1 MKSEFKV
8 ECQDA
13 DDEEEEEKKL
23 TFRSINWIQ
32 QEWPLIGSHFGVHY
46 QLLALIEIQHIFG
59 SDRWWISR
67 EWLKKLK
74 RFNKKKVAV
83 SLLLL
88 IPQSSIQFSVPRH
101 DCGRERW
108 DNPVSWT
115 ERLLNGLFSLLN
127 SLEDFVCTEIF

>member
-8 ECQDA
+8 ECQDVK
-13 DDEEEEEKKL
+13 EKRKKL

-67 EWLKKLK
+67 EWLSLKKLK
-74 RFNKKKVAV
+74 HFNKKKEAV
-83 SLLLL
+83 LLLACVFAAD
-88 IPQSSIQFSVPRH
+88 STVFNSILNSPWPRH
-101 DCGRERW
+101 DCE
-108 DNPVSWT
+108 
-115 ERLLNGLFSLLN
+115 
-127 SLEDFVCTEIF
+127 LE